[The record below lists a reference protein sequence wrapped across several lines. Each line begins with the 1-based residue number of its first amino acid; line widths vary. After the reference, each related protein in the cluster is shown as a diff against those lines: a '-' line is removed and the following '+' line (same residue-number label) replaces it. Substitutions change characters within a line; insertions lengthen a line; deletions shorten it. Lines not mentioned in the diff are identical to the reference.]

1 VCLHTDVLLDSAAT
15 RRLLLAVAALVA
27 TALLTACGS
36 GGAGTGGGTTRAAS
50 GTSAGSSLAPAAP
63 VSDLPTVTV
72 GQLPAQ
78 AVTTLRLI
86 ASGGPFPYAKDGVV
100 FSNRE
105 GILPKHPSGWYHEY
119 TVITPGSND
128 RGARRIVKGSD
139 GGLFYTDDHYASF
152 REIVSGGSS

>member
-1 VCLHTDVLLDSAAT
+1 MPTGSTAA
-15 RRLLLAVAALVA
+15 RRLLAAVAALLAVA
-27 TALLTACGS
+27 LLAGCGSSSSGQGS
-36 GGAGTGGGTTRAAS
+36 GGQGSGGGGTS
-50 GTSAGSSLAPAAP
+50 SGSSLAPATP
-63 VSDLPTVTV
+63 VSGLPTVTV
-72 GQLPAQ
+72 AQLPPE

-86 ASGGPFPYAKDGVV
+86 ASGGPFPYSKDGVV

-119 TVITPGSND
+119 TVVTPGSGD

-152 REIVSGGSS
+152 REIVSGGS